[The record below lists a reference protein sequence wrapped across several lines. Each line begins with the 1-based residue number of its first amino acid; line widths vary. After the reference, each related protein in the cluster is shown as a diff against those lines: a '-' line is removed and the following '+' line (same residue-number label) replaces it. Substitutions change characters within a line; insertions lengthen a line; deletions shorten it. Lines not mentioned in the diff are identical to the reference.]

1 MFGFSCIFVKQNNRI
16 MTEKELLER
25 GFIFQS
31 KGEMENGEYFKWWK
45 LKIRDIDLI
54 FTVEYTDKGDEI
66 TSYWEVNDQTLKNPT
81 KDDILNLIR
90 ILNN

>member
-1 MFGFSCIFVKQNNRI
+1 

-45 LKIRDIDLI
+45 LKIRDIYLI

>member
-1 MFGFSCIFVKQNNRI
+1 MK
-16 MTEKELLER
+16 EKELLER

-45 LKIRDIDLI
+45 LKIRDIYLI
-54 FTVEYTDKGDEI
+54 FTVEYTDKSDEI

>member
-1 MFGFSCIFVKQNNRI
+1 

-31 KGEMENGEYFKWWK
+31 KGKMKNGGYFKWWK
-45 LKIRDIDLI
+45 LKIRDIYLM

-66 TSYWEVNDQTLKNPT
+66 RSDWEVNEHVLKNPT

-90 ILNN
+90 ILSN

>member
-1 MFGFSCIFVKQNNRI
+1 MK
-16 MTEKELLER
+16 EKELLKL

-45 LKIRDIDLI
+45 LKIRDIDLM
-54 FTVEYTDKGDEI
+54 FTIEYNAEGDEI
-66 TSYWEVNDQTLKNPT
+66 TSYWEVDEHTLKNPT

-90 ILNN
+90 ILTN